1 MTGLAGG
8 FAADGANSWVADL
21 LFTARPPLDGIAY
34 AILGWEGSSVPAPA
48 AIAVSTSARKAPT
61 LRALVQTRP
70 SLFGVSVL
78 RAWRRNARVWGGC
91 VDGGRAQHVGLMGM
105 PMWPTPAAVQAV
117 DFVVLAWPTPDA
129 VAPPC
134 NDQEAVRQP
143 GGPHQRPTSV
153 NLAGSTRPADALR
166 RRLYRRRVALAKTVS
181 KVHRPRTLPGLR
193 MRMSP
198 PLNRPHRIP
207 ARGLPRTC
215 RMGEAGL
222 SRRPRLIGAGA
233 AGCPRTVD
241 SPPPTVGAPGWP

>member
-8 FAADGANSWVADL
+8 FAADGATSWVADL

-129 VAPPC
+129 VGVAPPF
-134 NDQEAVRQP
+134 V
-143 GGPHQRPTSV
+143 
-153 NLAGSTRPADALR
+153 
-166 RRLYRRRVALAKTVS
+166 
-181 KVHRPRTLPGLR
+181 KVLLFP
-193 MRMSP
+193 S
-198 PLNRPHRIP
+198 
-207 ARGLPRTC
+207 
-215 RMGEAGL
+215 
-222 SRRPRLIGAGA
+222 
-233 AGCPRTVD
+233 
-241 SPPPTVGAPGWP
+241 